1 MGRALVVITAATLL
15 GLAASPTSAAS
26 PCLNP
31 GGDVLANDVLGQACP
46 AGTCVDAERTADPRV
61 FGPFAWRTIHT
72 FARNYPNPPSQLA
85 YEACVNF
92 TYALAYMLPC
102 GHCGRDFA
110 EFVTTNAALS
120 GKEDPRCAGAEGES
134 VCLSVE
140 EACKTRRT
148 LNSFFVRA
156 HNNVNNHTHPC
167 RAPFTTDEAMAFY
180 EYESNFCAQNIV
192 WGTTPI
198 CRGPY
203 CFLPNASD
211 CVAEG
216 TDLSGESYGKSC
228 CSAYGGQLGC

>member
-1 MGRALVVITAATLL
+1 MVITAATLL

-26 PCLNP
+26 PCVNP
-31 GGDVLANDVLGQACP
+31 GGDVLGKDTLPSPLP
-46 AGTCVDAERTADPRV
+46 AGECVKAERTSDPRV
-61 FGPFAWRTIHT
+61 FGPFTWRTIHT

-120 GKEDPRCAGAEGES
+120 GKEDRKCAGAEGES

-140 EACKTRRT
+140 EACKTQRT

-167 RAPFTTDEAMAFY
+167 RAPFTTDDAEAY
-180 EYESNFCAQNIV
+180 YQSEPNFCAQNIV

-203 CFLPNASD
+203 CPSASD

-216 TDLSGESYGKSC
+216 PFDYSTGFDYGTNC
-228 CSAYGGQLGC
+228 CGAYDDQLGC